1 MAKKRNL
8 KLWFDKEG
16 DFLEVLFND
25 DPGTFEE
32 TQNDQVMVRIN
43 VKGEVTGFQIL
54 SLSRMPREVLDLAL
68 EPVAEGVSD

>member
-1 MAKKRNL
+1 MARKRNL

-25 DPGTFEE
+25 EPGTFEE

-43 VKGEVTGFQIL
+43 AKGEVTGFQIL
-54 SLSRMPREVLDLAL
+54 SLSRMPKKILDLAL